1 MSRILILFFLSI
13 SPLNLLFAVNSNFPT
28 SEKAGN
34 PIHFEIISSQK
45 NGQFSTAHPT
55 TYQLSISNKSKQ
67 NQEGVLKYDVRF
79 NDIEVLTKSFDI
91 KIEAGGSLKSNLVI
105 PIEYSGNYDV
115 NFHLD
120 LINYSETI
128 KESFSYEGEKGA
140 MESAFKNGYAVNSK
154 NKNKL
159 LNNTSSFD
167 ANTSSQKPNIEP
179 EPEEGE
185 IVTTVKPSSEDGT
198 YNTADKI
205 MYDVALKSTYN
216 ISQTGELSY
225 QILDDKGKVVFEQRK
240 PLKLK
245 RKGTESITLKLPNPA
260 SAGVYKM
267 RLCLNLSA
275 YDDTTLYAFGY
286 NIADIKT
293 PYHRPPDFDAFWNS
307 TLEELASIDPEY
319 KITPSDEY
327 TDAEFDVYRVD
338 MKSYQSIPIYGWL
351 SIPKA
356 KGKYPLIVGYGAYL
370 RTITPEFFHNYACFM
385 LNVRGVDPVV
395 MDMIN
400 PEKKQLFVVGIESK
414 ETYVYRGIYMDCIRA
429 MDFLVSHAREFNFD
443 MDRVA
448 VYGGSQGGTLA
459 LVTAALLKKRIN
471 TVSADSPVYCDFY
484 NTLDIIST
492 EKNPCYILK
501 DLNNLPEYHPA
512 YSRENVLQTLSY
524 YEVQNFIP
532 AIECSV
538 LIGTGL
544 MDMIAPPTTVIA
556 AFNKMKKSVIAKSEL
571 YTYPTYTHEVPTKH
585 YFIRGNWFDEE
596 LTPRRSKFGLGIFNK

>member
-1 MSRILILFFLSI
+1 MCRLLFLFFLFI
-13 SPLNLLFAVNSNFPT
+13 GQTNLLLAENNTVP
-28 SEKAGN
+28 EIEIGGN
-34 PIHFEIISSQK
+34 PIRFEVIAAQK
-45 NGQFSTAHPT
+45 SGQFSSTQRVS
-55 TYQLSISNKSKQ
+55 YQLLISNKSRL
-67 NQEGVLKYDVRF
+67 NQEGILKY
-79 NDIEVLTKSFDI
+79 EVLFNEVEVITKSFDV
-91 KIEAGGSLKSNLVI
+91 KIAAGGSLKSNLVI
-105 PIEYSGNYDV
+105 PIEYSGNYIV

-120 LINYSETI
+120 LINYSESI
-128 KESFSYEGEKGA
+128 KESFNYDGDKGS
-140 MESAFKNGYAVNSK
+140 METALKNGYLANSK
-154 NKNKL
+154 NKNKQI
-159 LNNTSSFD
+159 NNFNSND
-167 ANTSSQKPNIEP
+167 ATTTTQTPTIEP
-179 EPEEGE
+179 EPVEGE
-185 IVTTVKPSSEDGT
+185 IITTVKPSSDDGT
-198 YNTADKI
+198 YNTSDKI
-205 MYDVALKSTYN
+205 LYDVDFKSTYN
-216 ISQTGELSY
+216 ITQTGELSY
-225 QILDDKGKVVFEQRK
+225 QILDDKGKVVFEQKK
-240 PLKLK
+240 PIKLK
-245 RKGTESITLKLPNPA
+245 RKGTESLTLRLPSPA
-260 SAGVYKM
+260 IAGVYKM

-275 YDDTTLYAFGY
+275 YDDTTFYAFGY

-293 PYHRPPDFDAFWNS
+293 PYHRPPDFDAFWNA

-319 KITPSDEY
+319 KISVSDEY
-327 TDAEFDVYRVD
+327 SDAEFDVYRVD

-385 LNVRGVDPVV
+385 LNVRGVDPAV
-395 MDMIN
+395 MEMIN
-400 PEKKQLFVVGIESK
+400 PEKKELFVVGIESK

-429 MDFLVSHAREFNFD
+429 MDFLVSHAKEFNFD
-443 MDRVA
+443 LDRVA

-484 NTLDIIST
+484 NALDIIAT

-501 DLNNLPEYHPA
+501 DLNNLPAFNPA
-512 YSRENVLQTLSY
+512 YERENILQTLSY
-524 YEVQNFIP
+524 FEVQNFIP
-532 AIECSV
+532 SIECSV

-596 LTPRRSKFGLGIFNK
+596 LTPKRSKFGLGIFNK

>member
-1 MSRILILFFLSI
+1 MSRIIVTFLLFINI
-13 SPLNLLFAVNSNFPT
+13 SNLLNATVSGFPAM
-28 SEKAGN
+28 EIGGN
-34 PIHFEIISSQK
+34 PIRFEIISAQK
-45 NGQFSTAHPT
+45 NGQFSTAHPV
-55 TYQLSISNKSKQ
+55 TYQLIISNKSKQ
-67 NQEGVLKYDVRF
+67 NQEGVLKYEVRF
-79 NDIEVLTKSFDI
+79 NDLEVLSKSFDV
-91 KIEAGGSLKSNLVI
+91 KIAEGGSLKTNILI

-120 LINYSETI
+120 LINYSESI
-128 KESFSYEGEKGA
+128 KETFSYEGEKGS
-140 MESAFKNGYAVNSK
+140 MESAFKNGYNSK
-154 NKNKL
+154 NRNKNL
-159 LNNTSSFD
+159 VLSNNAVQNSE
-167 ANTSSQKPNIEP
+167 QKPVIEP
-179 EPEEGE
+179 EPVEGE
-185 IVTTVKPSSEDGT
+185 IITTVKPSSEDGT
-198 YNTADKI
+198 YNTSDKI
-205 MYDVALKSTYN
+205 MYDVDLKSTYN
-216 ISQTGELSY
+216 ITQTGELSY
-225 QILDDKGKVVFEQRK
+225 QILDDKGKVVFEQKK

-245 RKGTESITLKLPNPA
+245 RRGSESLTLKLPNPA
-260 SAGVYKM
+260 SAGIYKM

-293 PYHRPPDFDAFWNS
+293 PYHRPPDFDAFWNA

-319 KITPSDEY
+319 KITVSDEY
-327 TDAEFDVYRVD
+327 TNAEFDVYRVD

-356 KGKYPLIVGYGAYL
+356 KGKYPVIVGYGAYL
-370 RTITPEFFHNYACFM
+370 RTIEPEYFHNYACFM
-385 LNVRGVDPVV
+385 LNVRGVDPAV

-429 MDFLVSHAREFNFD
+429 MDFLVSHAKEFNFD

-484 NTLDIIST
+484 NTLDIIAN
-492 EKNPCYILK
+492 EKNPCYILR

-512 YSRENVLQTLSY
+512 YTRENVLQTLSY
-524 YEVQNFIP
+524 FEVQNFIP

-596 LTPRRSKFGLGIFNK
+596 LTPKRSKFGLGIFNK

>member
-1 MSRILILFFLSI
+1 MCRLLFLFFLFI
-13 SPLNLLFAVNSNFPT
+13 GPTNLLLAENNTVPKI
-28 SEKAGN
+28 EIGGN
-34 PIHFEIISSQK
+34 PIRFEVIAAQK
-45 NGQFSTAHPT
+45 SGQFSTSQRVS
-55 TYQLSISNKSKQ
+55 YQLLISNKSRL
-67 NQEGVLKYDVRF
+67 NQEGVLKY
-79 NDIEVLTKSFDI
+79 EVLFNEVEVITKSFDV
-91 KIEAGGSLKSNLVI
+91 KIAAGGTLKSNLVI
-105 PIEYSGNYDV
+105 PIEYSGNYIV

-120 LINYSETI
+120 LINYSESI
-128 KESFSYEGEKGA
+128 KESFNYDSDKGS
-140 MESAFKNGYAVNSK
+140 METALKNGYVANSK
-154 NKNKL
+154 NKNKQI
-159 LNNTSSFD
+159 NNFNSND
-167 ANTSSQKPNIEP
+167 ATTATQTPTIEP
-179 EPEEGE
+179 EPVEGE
-185 IVTTVKPSSEDGT
+185 IITTVKPSSEDGT
-198 YNTADKI
+198 YNTSDKI
-205 MYDVALKSTYN
+205 LYDVDFKSTYN
-216 ISQTGELSY
+216 ITQTGELSY
-225 QILDDKGKVVFEQRK
+225 QILDDKGKVVFEQKK

-245 RKGTESITLKLPNPA
+245 RKGTESLTLRLPSPA
-260 SAGVYKM
+260 IAGVYKM

-275 YDDTTLYAFGY
+275 YDDTTFYAFGY

-293 PYHRPPDFDAFWNS
+293 PYHRPPDFDAFWNA

-319 KITPSDEY
+319 KISVSDEY
-327 TDAEFDVYRVD
+327 SDAEFDVYRVD

-385 LNVRGVDPVV
+385 LNVRGVDPAV
-395 MDMIN
+395 MEMIN
-400 PEKKQLFVVGIESK
+400 PEKKELFVVGIESK

-429 MDFLVSHAREFNFD
+429 MDFLVSHAKEFNFD
-443 MDRVA
+443 LDRVA

-484 NTLDIIST
+484 NALDIIAT

-501 DLNNLPEYHPA
+501 DLNNLPAFNPA
-512 YSRENVLQTLSY
+512 YERENILQTLSY
-524 YEVQNFIP
+524 FEVQNFIP
-532 AIECSV
+532 SIECSV

-596 LTPRRSKFGLGIFNK
+596 LTPKRSKFGLGIFNK

>member
-1 MSRILILFFLSI
+1 MCRLFLLILIYLC
-13 SPLNLLFAVNSNFPT
+13 PVNLLL
-28 SEKAGN
+28 AGN
-34 PIHFEIISSQK
+34 NTVNKEKSITNPIRFEIIPTQK
-45 NGQFSTAHPT
+45 SGQFSTIHPVT
-55 TYQLSISNKSKQ
+55 FQLNIVNKSGI
-67 NQEGVLKYDVRF
+67 NQEGVLNYEVMY
-79 NDIEVLTKSFDI
+79 NDLEVVTKSFDI
-91 KIEAGGSLKSNLVI
+91 KIAVGGSLKSSILI
-105 PIEYSGNYDV
+105 PIEYSGNYDI

-120 LINYSETI
+120 LINYSENI
-128 KESFSYEGEKGA
+128 KETFSYEGEKGS
-140 MESAFKNGYAVNSK
+140 MEAAFKNGYNTYSK
-154 NKNKL
+154 NKNKI
-159 LNNTSSFD
+159 LNNP
-167 ANTSSQKPNIEP
+167 NTSDLNGSTQKPLIEP
-179 EPEEGE
+179 EPVEGE

-198 YNTADKI
+198 YNTSDKI
-205 MYDVALKSTYN
+205 SYDVDLKSTYQ
-216 ISQTGELSY
+216 IAQIGELSY
-225 QILDDKGKVVFEQRK
+225 QILNDKGIVVFEQKK

-245 RKGTESITLKLPNPA
+245 RKGSESLTLKLPNPA
-260 SAGVYKM
+260 NAGIYKL
-267 RLCLNLSA
+267 RLCLNMSA

-293 PYHRPPDFDAFWNS
+293 PYHRPPDFDAFWNA

-319 KITPSDEY
+319 KISVSDEY
-327 TDAEFDVYRVD
+327 TDAEFDVFRVD

-370 RTITPEFFHNYACFM
+370 RTIYPEFFHNYACFM
-385 LNVRGVDPVV
+385 LNVRGVDPAV

-429 MDFLVSHAREFNFD
+429 MDFLVSHAKEFNFD
-443 MDRVA
+443 LDRVA

-484 NTLDIIST
+484 NTLDIIAN
-492 EKNPCYILK
+492 EKNPCYILR
-501 DLNNLPEYHPA
+501 DLNNLPPFHPA
-512 YSRENVLQTLSY
+512 YTRENVLQTLSY
-524 YEVQNFIP
+524 FEVQNFIP
-532 AIECSV
+532 SIECSV

-596 LTPRRSKFGLGIFNK
+596 LTPRRAKSGLGIFK

>member
-1 MSRILILFFLSI
+1 
-13 SPLNLLFAVNSNFPT
+13 
-28 SEKAGN
+28 
-34 PIHFEIISSQK
+34 
-45 NGQFSTAHPT
+45 
-55 TYQLSISNKSKQ
+55 
-67 NQEGVLKYDVRF
+67 
-79 NDIEVLTKSFDI
+79 
-91 KIEAGGSLKSNLVI
+91 
-105 PIEYSGNYDV
+105 
-115 NFHLD
+115 
-120 LINYSETI
+120 
-128 KESFSYEGEKGA
+128 
-140 MESAFKNGYAVNSK
+140 
-154 NKNKL
+154 
-159 LNNTSSFD
+159 
-167 ANTSSQKPNIEP
+167 
-179 EPEEGE
+179 
-185 IVTTVKPSSEDGT
+185 
-198 YNTADKI
+198 
-205 MYDVALKSTYN
+205 
-216 ISQTGELSY
+216 
-225 QILDDKGKVVFEQRK
+225 
-240 PLKLK
+240 
-245 RKGTESITLKLPNPA
+245 
-260 SAGVYKM
+260 M

-319 KITPSDEY
+319 KISISDEY
-327 TDAEFDVYRVD
+327 SDAEFDVFRVD

-385 LNVRGVDPVV
+385 LNVRGVDPAV

-429 MDFLVSHAREFNFD
+429 IDFLVSHAREFNFD
-443 MDRVA
+443 LDRVA

-484 NTLDIIST
+484 NTLDIIANET
-492 EKNPCYILK
+492 NPCYILK
-501 DLNNLPEYHPA
+501 DLTNLPEYHPA
-512 YSRENVLQTLSY
+512 YSRENILQTLSY

>member
-1 MSRILILFFLSI
+1 M
-13 SPLNLLFAVNSNFPT
+13 NLLFAALHPISKKENT
-28 SEKAGN
+28 AN
-34 PIHFEIISSQK
+34 PIRFEIVASQK
-45 NGQFSTAHPT
+45 SGQFSTTHPVQF
-55 TYQLSISNKSKQ
+55 QLIVSNKSKI
-67 NQEGVLKYDVRF
+67 NQEGVFKYEVRYNDLDV
-79 NDIEVLTKSFDI
+79 IIKSFDI
-91 KIEAGGSLKSNLVI
+91 KIAVGGSLKSSIQI
-105 PIEYSGNYDV
+105 PIEYTGNYDV
-115 NFHLD
+115 IFHLD
-120 LINYSETI
+120 LINYSENI
-128 KESFSYEGEKGA
+128 KESFGYIGEKGS
-140 MESAFKNGYAVNSK
+140 METALKNGYSSNPKSK
-154 NKNKL
+154 KL
-159 LNNTSSFD
+159 PLTDYNEAMVSS
-167 ANTSSQKPNIEP
+167 KEPIIES
-179 EPEEGE
+179 EPAEGE
-185 IVTTVKPSSEDGT
+185 IITTVKSYSEDGT
-198 YNTADKI
+198 YNKSDKI
-205 MYDVALKSTYN
+205 MYDVDFKSTYN

-225 QILDDKGKVVFEQRK
+225 QILDDKGKVVFEQK
-240 PLKLK
+240 KTIKLK
-245 RKGTESITLKLPNPA
+245 RKGFESLTLKLPNPA

-293 PYHRPPDFDAFWNS
+293 PYHRPPDFDAFWEA
-307 TLEELASIDPEY
+307 TLAELASVDPEY
-319 KITPSDEY
+319 KITESVEY
-327 TDAEFDVYRVD
+327 SDAEFNVYRVD

-395 MDMIN
+395 MEMIN
-400 PEKKQLFVVGIESK
+400 PEKKELFVLGIESK

-429 MDFLVSHAREFNFD
+429 IDFLVSHAKEFNFD

-459 LVTAALLKKRIN
+459 LVTAAILKKKIN

-484 NTLDIIST
+484 NTLDIIAT
-492 EKNPCYILK
+492 EKNPCYILR

-512 YSRENVLQTLSY
+512 FARENILQTLSY
-524 YEVQNFIP
+524 FEVQNFIP

-556 AFNKMKKSVIAKSEL
+556 AFNKMKQSVIAKSEL

-596 LTPRRSKFGLGIFNK
+596 LTPRRAKSGLGIFNK

>member
-1 MSRILILFFLSI
+1 MYRFIRLLFLFLIPF
-13 SPLNLLFAVNSNFPT
+13 NLLCAEYNAVFHISKNI
-28 SEKAGN
+28 G
-34 PIHFEIISSQK
+34 PIRFEISAAQK
-45 NGQFSTAHPT
+45 TGQYSTSHPVQ
-55 TYQLSISNKSKQ
+55 YQLTISNKSKI
-67 NQEGVLKYDVRF
+67 NQEGVLTYVVRSNDYEIQTKTFDV
-79 NDIEVLTKSFDI
+79 
-91 KIEAGGSLKSNLVI
+91 KIAPGATLKSGINI
-105 PIEYSGNYDV
+105 PIDYSGNYQVD
-115 NFHLD
+115 FHLE
-120 LINYSETI
+120 LINYSESI
-128 KESFSYEGEKGA
+128 KETFSYEGEKGSIETA
-140 MESAFKNGYAVNSK
+140 LKNGYKSK
-154 NKNKL
+154 NKNSVV
-159 LNNTSSFD
+159 LNSTK
-167 ANTSSQKPNIEP
+167 TEP
-179 EPEEGE
+179 LETETKINVETEAAEGE
-185 IVTTVKPSSEDGT
+185 IITKVTPSSEDGT
-198 YNTADKI
+198 YNTSDKI
-205 MYDVALKSTYN
+205 LYDVELKNTYN
-216 ISQTGELSY
+216 IAQNGALSY
-225 QILDDKGKVVFEQRK
+225 QILNDKGTVVFEQRK
-240 PLKLK
+240 PIKI
-245 RKGTESITLKLPNPA
+245 RKKGIESVTLKLPNPA
-260 SAGVYKM
+260 SAGIYKI

-275 YDDTTLYAFGY
+275 YDDTTFYAFGY

-293 PYHRPPDFDAFWNS
+293 PYHRPPDFDAFWNT

-319 KITPSDEY
+319 KITVSDEY
-327 TDAEFDVYRVD
+327 SDAEFTVYRVD
-338 MKSYQSIPIYGWL
+338 MMSYQSIPIYGWL

-370 RTITPEFFHNYACFM
+370 RTIYPEFFHNYACFM
-385 LNVRGVDPVV
+385 LNVRGVDPAV

-443 MDRVA
+443 LDRVA

-484 NTLDIIST
+484 NALDIIAT

-501 DLNNLPEYHPA
+501 DLNNLPAFHPA
-512 YSRENVLQTLSY
+512 YTRENVLQTLSY

-532 AIECSV
+532 NIECSV

>member
-1 MSRILILFFLSI
+1 M
-13 SPLNLLFAVNSNFPT
+13 NLLFAAYHPLSKKENT
-28 SEKAGN
+28 AN
-34 PIHFEIISSQK
+34 PIRFELVASQK
-45 NGQFSTAHPT
+45 SGQFSTTHPVQ
-55 TYQLSISNKSKQ
+55 YQLIVSNKSKI
-67 NQEGVLKYDVRF
+67 NQEGVFKYEVRYNDFDV
-79 NDIEVLTKSFDI
+79 ISKSFDV
-91 KIEAGGSLKSNLVI
+91 KIAVGGSLKSTIQI
-105 PIEYSGNYDV
+105 PVEYTGNYDV
-115 NFHLD
+115 IFHLD
-120 LINYSETI
+120 LINYSENI
-128 KESFSYEGEKGA
+128 KESFGYIGEKGS
-140 MESAFKNGYAVNSK
+140 METAFKNGYSSNPKSK
-154 NKNKL
+154 RLPMNYS
-159 LNNTSSFD
+159 TEAMVSS
-167 ANTSSQKPNIEP
+167 KEPIMEP
-179 EPEEGE
+179 EPVEGE
-185 IVTTVKPSSEDGT
+185 IITTVKPYSEDGT
-198 YNTADKI
+198 YNKSEKI
-205 MYDVALKSTYN
+205 MYDVDFKSTYN

-225 QILDDKGKVVFEQRK
+225 QILDDKGKVVFEQKK
-240 PLKLK
+240 PIKLK
-245 RKGTESITLKLPNPA
+245 RKGFESLTLKLPNPA

-293 PYHRPPDFDAFWNS
+293 PYHRPPDFDAFWES
-307 TLEELASIDPEY
+307 TLAELASVDPEY
-319 KITPSDEY
+319 KITESVEY
-327 TDAEFDVYRVD
+327 SDAEFNVYRVD

-385 LNVRGVDPVV
+385 LNVRGVDPAV
-395 MDMIN
+395 MEMIN
-400 PEKKQLFVVGIESK
+400 PEKKELFVLGIESK

-429 MDFLVSHAREFNFD
+429 MDFLVSHAKEFNFD

-459 LVTAALLKKRIN
+459 LVTAAILKKIN

-484 NTLDIIST
+484 NTLDIIAT
-492 EKNPCYILK
+492 EKNPCYILR

-512 YSRENVLQTLSY
+512 FARENILQTLSY
-524 YEVQNFIP
+524 FEVQNFIP

-596 LTPRRSKFGLGIFNK
+596 LTPRRAKSGLGIFNK

>member
-1 MSRILILFFLSI
+1 MCRILNLFFLLFG
-13 SPLNLLFAVNSNFPT
+13 PLNLLHAAIITFPNLEET
-28 SEKAGN
+28 GN
-34 PIHFEIISSQK
+34 PIRFEITSTQK
-45 NGQFSTAHPT
+45 NGQFSTAHPA
-55 TYQLSISNKSKQ
+55 TYLLSISNKSRL
-67 NQEGVLKYDVRF
+67 NQEGVLKYEVKF
-79 NDIEVLTKSFDI
+79 NDIEVLTKSFDL
-91 KIEAGGSLKSNLVI
+91 KIAAGGSLKSNLVI
-105 PIEYSGNYDV
+105 PIEYSGNFDV
-115 NFHLD
+115 NFHLE
-120 LINYSETI
+120 LINYSESI
-128 KESFSYEGEKGA
+128 KESFNYDGEKGS
-140 MESAFKNGYAVNSK
+140 METAFKNGYSANSK

-159 LNNTSSFD
+159 NNHFNSIGTIEAD
-167 ANTSSQKPNIEP
+167 QKPIVEP

-198 YNTADKI
+198 YNTSDKI
-205 MYDVALKSTYN
+205 IYDVELKSTYN

-240 PLKLK
+240 AIRIK
-245 RKGTESITLKLPNPA
+245 RKGSEILTLKLPNPEV
-260 SAGVYKM
+260 AGVYKM
-267 RLCLNLSA
+267 RLNLNLSA

-319 KITPSDEY
+319 KIAVSDEY
-327 TDAEFDVYRVD
+327 SDAEFDVYRVD
-338 MKSYQSIPIYGWL
+338 MKSFQSIPIYGWL

-385 LNVRGVDPVV
+385 LNVRGVDPAV

-429 MDFLVSHAREFNFD
+429 MDFLVSHAKEFNFD
-443 MDRVA
+443 LDRVA

-484 NTLDIIST
+484 NTLDIIAT
-492 EKNPCYILK
+492 EKDPCYILK
-501 DLNNLPEYHPA
+501 DLNNLPEYNPA
-512 YSRENVLQTLSY
+512 YSRENILQTLSY

-532 AIECSV
+532 SIECSV